1 MQLNSVN
8 PSNSNLPL
16 LAGSPP
22 SVDLNPSA
30 MITFLLYAGLCWA
43 AQGQLLILGGW
54 GKGGSGTGKTSW
66 RQETKG
72 GSEVQLLRAAAGS
85 GIPAPFQTAM
95 LVSFVF

>member
-22 SVDLNPSA
+22 SVDLIPSA

-54 GKGGSGTGKTSW
+54 GKGEEVEQGRLPGGR
-66 RQETKG
+66 RQKG
-72 GSEVQLLRAAAGS
+72 AVKFSC
-85 GIPAPFQTAM
+85 
-95 LVSFVF
+95 